1 MKTLI
6 ALAIGLSVLFYAS
19 VSFSESDEICCT
31 WINAKYD
38 AGRPPQKIMFHYD
51 GTYAT
56 YNTSRS
62 NTALTRGMFQIVEK
76 WSDSDGYV
84 WYKILM
90 RDPTQDRMYKL
101 AKVSD
106 DGKQLEFVCQPD
118 TYPVEI
124 KADGSGYCT
133 YQRASMDYDT
143 LP

>member
-1 MKTLI
+1 MKALI
-6 ALAIGLSVLFYAS
+6 ALAIGLSLLFDAGAAL
-19 VSFSESDEICCT
+19 SESDEICCT
-31 WINAKYD
+31 WVNAKYD
-38 AGRPPQKIMFHYD
+38 AGRPPQKMMFHYD

-56 YNTSRS
+56 YKTASS
-62 NTALTRGMFQIVEK
+62 NTAVTRGMFQVVEK

-90 RDPTQDRMYKL
+90 QNPTQARKYKL

-106 DGKQLEFVCQPD
+106 DGKHLEFVCQPD

-124 KADGSGYCT
+124 KADVSGYCT
-133 YQRASMDYDT
+133 YQRASKDDDT